1 MAGIEPSVKSI
12 ENPQKVKKYSSSL
25 RFWHWANAT
34 VITGSLLTVL
44 VNSTVLS
51 GWPTLMFIQDELK
64 KSGIT
69 LTEQQG
75 RSIVGGLRDR
85 VWDYHIYF
93 GYCLAALLL
102 FRFIAEFFQLTDQKL
117 ISNIK
122 TAYRKFKG
130 GKDKLIARHEL
141 IVKSLYATFYLVL
154 IIMAVTGLTLAF
166 GDDVPAIKKLHFIK
180 EIHGFCMY
188 LVLAFIAVHIAG
200 VYLAERKDSKG
211 IVSDMINGGGDK

>member
-1 MAGIEPSVKSI
+1 MAVIEPSLTNIKHPDRI
-12 ENPQKVKKYSSSL
+12 KKYSSRL

-51 GWPTLMFIQDELK
+51 GWPTLMFIQDQLK
-64 KSGIT
+64 KTGTT

-75 RSIVGGLRDR
+75 RSIVGGLRDK
-85 VWDYHIYF
+85 VWEYHIYF

-102 FRFIAEFFQLTDQKL
+102 FRIIAEFFQLADQKL
-117 ISNIK
+117 MPNIK
-122 TAYRKFKG
+122 AAYRKFKS
-130 GKDKLIARHEL
+130 GKDRLIARHEL
-141 IVKSLYATFYLVL
+141 VVKSLYATFYLIL
-154 IIMAVTGLTLAF
+154 IIMAITGLTLAF

-188 LVLAFIAVHIAG
+188 LVLAFIVVHIAG